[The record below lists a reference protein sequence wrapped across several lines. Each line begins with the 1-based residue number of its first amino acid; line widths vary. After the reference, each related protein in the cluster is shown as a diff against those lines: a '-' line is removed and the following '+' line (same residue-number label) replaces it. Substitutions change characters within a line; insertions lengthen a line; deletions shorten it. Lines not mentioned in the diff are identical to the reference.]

1 MPLDV
6 VCPQCGEIYF
16 ETNDKKGFNPHV
28 TGGASQFVEEYDPD
42 RCVSAAMIRLKDK
55 FVGVFDDICH
65 DKDLFGQ
72 AIGPC
77 PNCGSPLSNDSFT
90 IKTKEQETDPC
101 ACEICGE
108 KFPSERAKK
117 IHKTMAHSDWKRWEK
132 DEK

>member
-6 VCPQCGEIYF
+6 ICPGCGEVYF

-28 TGGASQFVEEYDPD
+28 TGGASSFVEEYDPD

-55 FVGVFDDICH
+55 FIGVIDDIQH
-65 DKDLFGQ
+65 DKDLFAG

-90 IKTKEQETDPC
+90 IKTREQEPDVDPRC
-101 ACEICGE
+101 ICEVCGQQ
-108 KFPSERAKK
+108 FPSERVKK
-117 IHKTMAHSDWKRWEK
+117 IHRTMAHGKK
-132 DEK
+132 V